1 MTSAC
6 YTYMK
11 HFLLSLLLSILFWF
25 IAANGYAQTGGTV
38 KAHIIDAKSREA
50 IDFAHAT
57 IVKAADSVTVMNAT
71 ADKDGHINFNN
82 ITFGNYKLII
92 KQLGLTTQT
101 LPFTLTKAKPTA
113 NLGDVAMEADVKAL
127 SAVSVEG
134 QKVPV
139 TIKKDT
145 VEFNAGSYKTQP
157 NDNVEQL
164 LKKLPGVDV
173 DKDGKVT
180 AQGQQI
186 SKVYVDGKEFF
197 GNDPKAATKNLPADA
212 IDKVQL
218 IDDKTEKTKNTGID
232 DGQREKVLNL
242 TLKAD
247 KKKGWFGNAAA
258 AGGNTDRFL
267 GQFNIN
273 RFDNKKQISALLLSN
288 NVNESGFT
296 MEDLGNFSGGNIFD
310 TFGSATGGISIN
322 INNAGRANINGA
334 FSGVSGGLITNHSG
348 GINYSDVWGS
358 KGQLKFNT
366 NFVTVISSNDLVK
379 TDDIQNPA
387 QGLLTNQLN
396 TGSNTYN
403 SYRLNMNFEYT
414 MDTLTTLK
422 FKPNLSYGYQSGLNT
437 ANINTTD
444 YANKAINRGNQFL
457 DQVTRTPMFGGQF
470 SVNRKLPNGKGSFNF
485 FTTGSFTPYRNQNIS
500 RFGSTSYVGTAPVDS
515 LSNLSTKQTDDA
527 SNINGTL
534 THIRQLSKKYKLNL
548 TLGQGIQYR
557 YDNANQNTLEY
568 NAAMGFYDIVSP
580 QYSGAYNNTN
590 WRYTSTVGLN
600 QAKDKTTINVNA
612 ELANL
617 GLNGE
622 FNSSTSN
629 PVKRNEWAFVPN
641 ASFSYRP
648 KQGTSFSIGVRS
660 DVSLP
665 SITDLQPF
673 INTSNTIYKRVGNP
687 DLGMSRSFNVNA
699 NYNAFDFKSNYYV
712 NFYGSYSRIWNGFS
726 TESFFDNTGITTS
739 RPINIDG
746 NYTVNAGVNIGKPTK
761 IKGLKINAGFYGNF
775 NRNINFINE
784 NQNSVVRI
792 SPSVN
797 LGTSFD
803 RDNVQFSAR
812 GSVGYNNAKN
822 SFQQAAN
829 REYYTFNNY
838 YTASIK
844 PVKSLRIFSD
854 LTQSLYR
861 GQPASA
867 NTSVFLLNAG
877 IEHYF
882 LKGQN
887 LTIALNGFDL
897 LNQNAGL
904 QRSLST
910 TGQTT
915 ITQTNILGQYFYMK
929 LTYKLARIGASSNNN
944 GGIMIMR

>member
-1 MTSAC
+1 
-6 YTYMK
+6 MK
-11 HFLLSLLLSILFWF
+11 LLLPSFLLTLILC
-25 IAANGYAQTGGTV
+25 IPALNGFAQTGGTV
-38 KAHIIDAKSREA
+38 KAHIIDAKNHEA
-50 IDFAHAT
+50 IDFAPVA
-57 IVKAADSVTVMNAT
+57 IIRAADSVTVTNST
-71 ADKDGHINFNN
+71 TDKDGN
-82 ITFGNYKLII
+82 ITFNKIAFGSYKLVV
-92 KQLGLTTQT
+92 KQLGLTTKL
-101 LPFTLTKAKPTA
+101 LPFNLTKTNVAI
-113 NLGDVAMEADVKAL
+113 NLGDVLMEADVKAL
-127 SAVSVEG
+127 KAVQVEG
-134 QKVPV
+134 QKAPV

-145 VEFNAGSYKTQP
+145 VEFNAGSFKTQP

-180 AQGQQI
+180 AQGQQV

-296 MEDLGNFSGGNIFD
+296 MEDLNNFSGGNIFD
-310 TFGSATGGISIN
+310 TFGSANGSISIN
-322 INNAGRANINGA
+322 VNSAGRANINGA
-334 FSGVSGGLITNHSG
+334 FSGVSGGLITSHSG
-348 GINYSDVWGS
+348 GLNYSDVWGS
-358 KGQLKFNT
+358 KSQLKFNA
-366 NFVTVISSNDLVK
+366 NFVTVISSNNLIK

-396 TGSNTYN
+396 TGNNTYN
-403 SYRLNMNFEYT
+403 SYRLNMNLEYK
-414 MDTLTTLK
+414 MDTLTTLR
-422 FKPNLSYGYQSGLNT
+422 FKPSLSYGYQGGMNT

-444 YANKAINRGNQFL
+444 YSNKAINRGNQFL
-457 DQVTRTPMFGGQF
+457 DQVTRTPVFGGQIGI
-470 SVNRKLPNGKGSFNF
+470 NRKLPNGKGSFNF
-485 FTTGSFTPYRNQNIS
+485 FTTGSYTPYRNRNTS

-515 LSNLSTKQTDDA
+515 LSNLYTNQNDDA
-527 SNINGTL
+527 SNVNSTL
-534 THIRQLSKKYKLNL
+534 THVRQLSKKHKINL
-548 TLGQGIQYR
+548 AVGQGIQYR
-557 YDNANQNTLEY
+557 YDNANQNTLQY
-568 NAAMGFYDIVSP
+568 NATTGFYDIVSP

-590 WRYTSTVGLN
+590 WRYTSTLGINQSKEKTSLN
-600 QAKDKTTINVNA
+600 INA

-622 FNSSTSN
+622 FNTSSSG

-648 KQGTSFSIGVRS
+648 KQGTSFSVSARL
-660 DVSLP
+660 DASLP

-687 DLGMSRSFNVNA
+687 DLNMSRSFNINT
-699 NYNAFDFKSNYYV
+699 NYNTYDAKTNYYF
-712 NFYGSYSRIWNGFS
+712 NFYGSYSRIWDGFS

-739 RPINIDG
+739 RPINTDG
-746 NYTVNAGVNIGKPTK
+746 NYSANAGFNLGKPTK
-761 IKGLKINAGFYGNF
+761 IKGLKLNAGFYGNL
-775 NRNINFINE
+775 NRNVNFINGNE
-784 NQNSVVRI
+784 NTVLRI

-797 LGTSFD
+797 LGSSLD
-803 RDNVQFSAR
+803 RDVFQLSAR
-812 GSVGYNNAKN
+812 VSVGYNNAKN
-822 SFQQAAN
+822 SYQQAAN

-838 YTASIK
+838 YSASVK
-844 PVKSLRIFSD
+844 PAKTWRIFSD

-867 NTSVFLLNAG
+867 NTSVYLMNAG

-882 LKGQN
+882 FKGQN
-887 LTIALNGFDL
+887 LTLALNGFDL

-904 QRSLST
+904 QRSLSS

-929 LTYKLARIGASSNNN
+929 LTYKLAKIGGGNNSNN
-944 GGIMIMR
+944 GVIIMR